1 MPCMYWDLEKS
12 QTDRQRLF
20 CEVED
25 MANIAPFLVMNYI
38 KRKEKE
44 DKERKKRYQE
54 DMERMSKIPEN
65 VLCSRSKIKL
75 SDIGYSY
82 NDLPEDVKELIEYGI
97 IELEA

>member
-1 MPCMYWDLEKS
+1 
-12 QTDRQRLF
+12 
-20 CEVED
+20 

-44 DKERKKRYQE
+44 EKERKRHYQE
-54 DMERMSKIPEN
+54 DMERMSKLPES
-65 VLCSRSKIKL
+65 VLHSRSKIKL

-82 NDLPEDVKELIEYGI
+82 DDLPEDVKELIEYGI

>member
-1 MPCMYWDLEKS
+1 
-12 QTDRQRLF
+12 
-20 CEVED
+20 

-44 DKERKKRYQE
+44 EKERKKRYRESQE
-54 DMERMSKIPEN
+54 KMNQFPET
-65 VLCSRSKIKL
+65 VLHSRSKIKL

-82 NDLPEDVKELIEYGI
+82 NELPEDVKELIEYGI

>member
-1 MPCMYWDLEKS
+1 
-12 QTDRQRLF
+12 
-20 CEVED
+20 

-54 DMERMSKIPEN
+54 DMERMSNLPET
-65 VLCSRSKIKL
+65 VLHGRSKIKL

-82 NDLPEDVKELIEYGI
+82 NDLPEDIKELIEYGI
-97 IELEA
+97 IELET

>member
-1 MPCMYWDLEKS
+1 
-12 QTDRQRLF
+12 
-20 CEVED
+20 

-44 DKERKKRYQE
+44 DRERKKRYE
-54 DMERMSKIPEN
+54 ESRERMSKLPET
-65 VLCSRSKIKL
+65 VLHSRSKIKL

-97 IELEA
+97 IELET